1 MGDATVS
8 DQLKQLPW
16 NHWHLLAPREP
27 RIECCSHGR
36 PEHQLM
42 IRQLAEAMGYDL
54 PAIAATPAQVW
65 AGLLDE
71 IERRFR

>member
-1 MGDATVS
+1 M
-8 DQLKQLPW
+8 
-16 NHWHLLAPREP
+16 
-27 RIECCSHGR
+27 
-36 PEHQLM
+36 M

-71 IERRFR
+71 IERGRKGGAAWR